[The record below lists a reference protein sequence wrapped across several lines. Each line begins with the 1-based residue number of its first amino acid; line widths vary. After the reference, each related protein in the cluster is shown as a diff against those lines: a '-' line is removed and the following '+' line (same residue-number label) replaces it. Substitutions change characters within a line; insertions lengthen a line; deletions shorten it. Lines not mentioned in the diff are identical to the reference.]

1 VWRRRLVAHSVC
13 FWYFKKCDEGV
24 AFTLQRRGVT
34 ATPDDD
40 LTMSPAFLII
50 AIVTLFAAAAA
61 MSLRNLVHCALSLVV
76 ALAGLAALYLQLDA
90 QFVGFAQILVYVGA
104 VAILIVF
111 AVLLTRSDA
120 TPNQAILAPS
130 WIVGIAVSAGV
141 FATLGWA
148 ALNSPGLPKQMPPA
162 PEATVKNIGDL
173 LMTRYVLPLEVI
185 GLLLTAALI
194 GAVIIAMKEETP
206 KSGSSRRESAPSEK
220 LERTDPALRDCYEA
234 KKGGGV

>member
-1 VWRRRLVAHSVC
+1 V
-13 FWYFKKCDEGV
+13 
-24 AFTLQRRGVT
+24 
-34 ATPDDD
+34 
-40 LTMSPAFLII
+40 SPAFLII
-50 AIVTLFAAAAA
+50 AVVTLFAAAAA

-76 ALAGLAALYLQLDA
+76 TFAGLAALYLQLDA

-120 TPNQAILAPS
+120 TPNQAILAPG
-130 WIVGIAVSAGV
+130 WIVGILVSAVV

-148 ALNSPGLPKQMPPA
+148 ALNSPGLPKEMPPA
-162 PEATVKNIGDL
+162 PVATVKNIGDL

-194 GAVIIAMKEETP
+194 GAVIIAMREDAATAKTKIDDGGLKMEKASLP
-206 KSGSSRRESAPSEK
+206 SSILHPPSSPAQSPSSSGGAP
-220 LERTDPALRDCYEA
+220 
-234 KKGGGV
+234 